1 MMFYDCSTIVHRDM
15 DQVLARLQNKD
26 GIKGIE
32 MSVFVYM
39 LTVKA
44 RHTVTYHDLV
54 CLEIVLSTEC

>member
-1 MMFYDCSTIVHRDM
+1 M